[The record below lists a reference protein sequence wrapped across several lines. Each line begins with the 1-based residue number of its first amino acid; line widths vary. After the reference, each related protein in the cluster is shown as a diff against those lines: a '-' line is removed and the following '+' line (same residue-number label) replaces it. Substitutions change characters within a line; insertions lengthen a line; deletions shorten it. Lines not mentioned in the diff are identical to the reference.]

1 MVVFVGAA
9 KNETGGPNKLSPQFW
24 LTFGKDK
31 PKEALAE
38 QGTGVGRGETFI
50 IASSLTQIAVCMN
63 TSTLKKLN
71 KL

>member
-1 MVVFVGAA
+1 MKLAA
-9 KNETGGPNKLSPQFW
+9 QTNYHCSSGSPLERISPRRPWRGRGQ
-24 LTFGKDK
+24 
-31 PKEALAE
+31 
-38 QGTGVGRGETFI
+38 GVGRGETFI